1 MLDQLKPRV
10 MQGRQGY
17 LTMDAIKAAY
27 DARCHPAVMEKKL
40 TEDEVGSFYL
50 SSEPKTAF
58 FPISGLLISAAVA
71 LLSSSFGRTVG

>member
-1 MLDQLKPRV
+1 

-40 TEDEVGSFYL
+40 TEDEVGTFCC
-50 SSEPKTAF
+50 SSEAKNGVLFLPLMSAAAAF
-58 FPISGLLISAAVA
+58 F
-71 LLSSSFGRTVG
+71 